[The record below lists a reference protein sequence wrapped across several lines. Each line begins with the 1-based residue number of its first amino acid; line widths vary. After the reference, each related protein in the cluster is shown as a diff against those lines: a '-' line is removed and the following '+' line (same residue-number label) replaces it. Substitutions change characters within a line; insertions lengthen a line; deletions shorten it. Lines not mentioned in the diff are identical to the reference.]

1 MKSGNQALTFA
12 RYGLPVAAGVAG
24 AGLAY
29 GLYALA
35 KAFGFAGAVIDDIK
49 DAYKIVIDEVVPTI
63 SDEEYQDALID
74 EFKDD
79 PVDTLLNPTKAAQ
92 DAYEEYRRRKLAEQ
106 AQGIQAQIVNE
117 LIANADAAMEIN
129 TSSWGAY
136 RPFLSNTTNRSL
148 YSAFGGFAGTIGSNP
163 RGINNPQ
170 KRPPSGWPY
179 YEPPNFDYN
188 SLPDFGDGSGL
199 DDVPLTTWSMRPDGS
214 VAVNL

>member
-35 KAFGFAGAVIDDIK
+35 KAFGFAGNIIEEIK
-49 DAYKIVIDEVVPTI
+49 DGYKQFTDVVVPTI
-63 SDEEYQDALID
+63 SDEEYQEALVE
-74 EFKDD
+74 EFNEN
-79 PVDTLLNPTKAAQ
+79 PIGAVLNPTKTAQ
-92 DAYEEYRRRKLAEQ
+92 EAYEAYRTKKLAEQ

-117 LIANADAAMEIN
+117 LIANADAAMEVN

-136 RPFLSNTTNRSL
+136 RPFLSNTTGRSL
-148 YSAFGGFAGTIGSNP
+148 YSAFGGFAGTVGSNP

-170 KRPPSGWPY
+170 KRPPTGWPY

-199 DDVPLTTWSMRPDGS
+199 DEVPVSFWSMRPDGS
-214 VAVNL
+214 VAVIL